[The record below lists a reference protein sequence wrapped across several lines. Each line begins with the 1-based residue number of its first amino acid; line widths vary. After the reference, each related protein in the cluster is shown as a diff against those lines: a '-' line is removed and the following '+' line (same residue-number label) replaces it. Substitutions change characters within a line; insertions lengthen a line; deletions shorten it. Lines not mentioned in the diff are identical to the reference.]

1 MEPIAPHL
9 PAVMGSLAGL
19 VVAFVS
25 LMAQVS
31 PVTCVWRAVAA
42 FSVFSAFGIVIRYLL
57 GDAEGGDG
65 SRSGNGSQ
73 TGESDFVS
81 NNDAITEIEPGTS
94 VEQLLAQE
102 EHPSAESSR

>member
-31 PVTCVWRAVAA
+31 PVTCVWRAVTA
-42 FSVFSAFGIVIRYLL
+42 FTVFSAFGIVIRYLL
-57 GDAEGGDG
+57 GDADG
-65 SRSGNGSQ
+65 LKTPQ
-73 TGESDFVS
+73 TGDSDVAS
-81 NNDAITEIEPGTS
+81 NNNAIAGIEPGTP
-94 VEQLLAQE
+94 VDELLAAE
-102 EHPSAESSR
+102 ERHSAESSR